1 MFRDCLYF
9 NQNNIFGSFRYLRE
23 HPFIE
28 ESHHR
33 QSFLCKETWE
43 DYLQRMSKDKEWGD
57 HLVLQAV
64 VDAFDIHIT
73 VINVFQYDVRRTILQ
88 PESNAKRRRIRIF
101 LGHIGEFHYL
111 SLRPRDWR
119 HHWPFSKLFISLKSN
134 RKIHRNI

>member
-1 MFRDCLYF
+1 
-9 NQNNIFGSFRYLRE
+9 
-23 HPFIE
+23 
-28 ESHHR
+28 
-33 QSFLCKETWE
+33 
-43 DYLQRMSKDKEWGD
+43 MSKDKEWGD

-88 PESNAKRRRIRIF
+88 PESNAKRRCIRIF

-119 HHWPFSKLFISLKSN
+119 NHWPFSKLFISLKSN
-134 RKIHRNI
+134 RKIHTNI